1 MNSFDWKSSYSV
13 GSKSLDI
20 QHQKLLQICKRAS
33 EYKCDGSKGSIE
45 AFHSILNDLAFYAEK
60 HFETEEDVLRRVGYP
75 LLKQQ
80 KQEHDEYSEK
90 LVNFLC
96 DAIAGTIDRDSLE
109 DFLGKWWVGHIL
121 ESDMQYAGYLQGS
134 V

>member
-1 MNSFDWKSSYSV
+1 M
-13 GSKSLDI
+13 
-20 QHQKLLQICKRAS
+20 
-33 EYKCDGSKGSIE
+33 
-45 AFHSILNDLAFYAEK
+45 
-60 HFETEEDVLRRVGYP
+60 LRRVGYP
-75 LLKQQ
+75 LLEQQ